1 MTKLSAEKLQ
11 KLQLKVVVKMARHP
25 GAPLIFEDDCGSGLL
40 LIVELFYRFV
50 VARVATVRFWL

>member
-1 MTKLSAEKLQ
+1 ME
-11 KLQLKVVVKMARHP
+11 RRG

-50 VARVATVRFWL
+50 VVRVATVRFWL